1 MRKKNNQ
8 NKVCE
13 RRNNSYI
20 LDVEKSSIYENKTH
34 WVKGIILLYKP
45 PRISL
50 EGEFMKPRMKC
61 VTAGG
66 KAFTADRI
74 WPEKYFPEKVNLNN
88 CTNTFRIYCRVTV

>member
-1 MRKKNNQ
+1 ML
-8 NKVCE
+8 
-13 RRNNSYI
+13 RRVSFTRTKLIGSKASFYP
-20 LDVEKSSIYENKTH
+20 
-34 WVKGIILLYKP
+34 YKP

-88 CTNTFRIYCRVTV
+88 CTNTFRIYCWVTV